1 MFLKGF
7 LVILIHSQVSPALAD
22 GSEASRGRQR
32 NQDAVSIGVP
42 GLNGQ

>member
-32 NQDAVSIGVP
+32 NQDAVFIGIP
-42 GLNGQ
+42 GLNRR